1 MAAAATPTRPTTFR
15 RDRPREGG
23 PLFGGPP
30 CSCCQL
36 LPRRRPWDA
45 QAGDLDAGG
54 GLDAGDLDRRVVLLH
69 RNLEVRQGLDEDG
82 VEAHLIAGGDPGGF
96 GGAAAADEGRD
107 DDRDT

>member
-1 MAAAATPTRPTTFR
+1 
-15 RDRPREGG
+15 
-23 PLFGGPP
+23 
-30 CSCCQL
+30 L

-96 GGAAAADEGRD
+96 GGAAAADEDEMMTATLEMRAITTLTTRVSGLAWL
-107 DDRDT
+107 